1 MHSYLRSI
9 EFQIVFINFVF
20 DIVTCSVNYWVLI
33 FVLDE
38 PDIFI
43 KGENEIICGGTAQI
57 EAEVRNVESSFWSIT
72 WQKRRG
78 NVINCIDT
86 NMEKYSG
93 STKKKL
99 VINSVCKEDEGE
111 YQAVLSLES
120 NGPEYKSRNIIR
132 LHAIGG
138 KLVNKIKQH
147 TCIIERGFGRI
158 NNK

>member
-1 MHSYLRSI
+1 MDI
-9 EFQIVFINFVF
+9 ATCVFKQLFFLFVI
-20 DIVTCSVNYWVLI
+20 D
-33 FVLDE
+33 D

-43 KGENEIICGGTAQI
+43 QGKNKIICGGTAQI
-57 EAEVRNVESSFWSIT
+57 EAEVRNVKSSFWSIT

-93 STKKKL
+93 SSKKKL
-99 VINSVCKEDEGE
+99 IIKSVCKEDEGE

-132 LHAIGG
+132 LHATGG

-158 NNK
+158 K